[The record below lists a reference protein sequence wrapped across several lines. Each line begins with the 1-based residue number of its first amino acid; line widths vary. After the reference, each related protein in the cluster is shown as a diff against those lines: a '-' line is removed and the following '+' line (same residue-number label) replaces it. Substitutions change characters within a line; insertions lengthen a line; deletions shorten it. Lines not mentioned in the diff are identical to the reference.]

1 MRCKL
6 TIPTLTLILTL
17 LAALPAAA
25 GDAASAFE
33 QLRGLDGQWQGTN
46 ARGNPVEIDFELV
59 SGGTAVLERLAI
71 QGEHPHGMVT
81 LYHLDGDELVLT
93 HYCETGNQPRMKATE
108 LGDGRLAFDFV
119 DATGL
124 TSPEDGHMHS
134 MVMQIGGDGRLQS
147 AWTWRENGED
157 KFQEVLALR
166 RAR

>member
-6 TIPTLTLILTL
+6 TVLALTLTLLT
-17 LAALPAAA
+17 ALPAAA
-25 GDAASAFE
+25 GDAAAAFE
-33 QLRGLDGQWQGTN
+33 QLRGLAGNWQGTN

-71 QGEHPHGMVT
+71 EGERPHDMIT

-93 HYCETGNQPRMKATE
+93 HYCEAGNQPRMKAVE

-124 TSPEDGHMHS
+124 ASPDDGHMHS
-134 MVMQIGGDGRLQS
+134 MVMQIGADGRLQS
-147 AWTWRENGED
+147 AWTWRENGEN
-157 KFQEVLALR
+157 KFQEVINLS